1 MNNRNFLTAAQ
12 LATGS
17 NYSLKK
23 NQPYGAR
30 IHSDRLQA
38 VGLVLGGMPVRVV
51 AEQFGVCQ
59 KSVRNWIRTFSDQTI
74 RLDG

>member
-1 MNNRNFLTAAQ
+1 MNNRNFPTAAQ

-38 VGLVLGGMPVRVV
+38 VGLVLGGMTVTSV
-51 AEQFGVCQ
+51 AEQFGVCRR
-59 KSVRNWIRTFSDQTI
+59 SVQNWVRTFSDQTM